1 MGGAPTCK
9 ENIEAGSSSHT
20 LCEYPLSAYR
30 MSKVLSTYGL
40 SLEGKDWLV
49 GVG

>member
-1 MGGAPTCK
+1 MAPTYK
-9 ENIEAGSSSHT
+9 EDIEADSSSQTH
-20 LCEYPLSAYR
+20 CEYPLSAYR
-30 MSKVLSTYGL
+30 MSKVSSSYGL